1 MITDKLKGIIIVGFL
16 LSIVGIILL
25 FFSVNFGTSLADNW
39 LAKQG
44 GADTSYYHIV
54 TKGYINTFL
63 VAGSILLGVG
73 LFTIITFYFKI
84 LKVKE

>member
-1 MITDKLKGIIIVGFL
+1 LITDKLKGIIIVGFL

-25 FFSVNFGTSLADNW
+25 FFSVNFGTSLGDNW

-63 VAGSILLGVG
+63 AAGSILLGIG
-73 LFTIITFYFKI
+73 LITILTYFKI

>member
-1 MITDKLKGIIIVGFL
+1 LITDKLKGIIIVGFL

-25 FFSVNFGTSLADNW
+25 FFSVNFGTSLGDNW

-63 VAGSILLGVG
+63 AAGSILLGIG
-73 LFTIITFYFKI
+73 LFTILTFYFKI